1 MVTSKSRKDL
11 AMTVPEV
18 KSLNKKKTEPAPP
31 ITIRKLHDL
40 RQGDLEMSGTVW
52 KLFTRSLFAKRKNEF
67 VFAEPFLKINSAY
80 SLQSTFARIVPE
92 NAKQTE

>member
-31 ITIRKLHDL
+31 ITIRKLNDL
-40 RQGDLEMSGTVW
+40 
-52 KLFTRSLFAKRKNEF
+52 
-67 VFAEPFLKINSAY
+67 
-80 SLQSTFARIVPE
+80 
-92 NAKQTE
+92 